1 MEANLKYLKLLSK
14 QFPTISS
21 VTTEIMNLEAILNLP
36 KGTEHF
42 VSDLHGEY
50 DAFEHVLRNGSGNV
64 KRKVQDLYQT
74 SLSDDEIDELA
85 TLIYYP
91 EEKMEL
97 ILEEK
102 SDEEKEQWFADVLP
116 MLVNIAIY
124 SASKYTRSKVRK
136 AIPADYEYILG
147 ELLFRDP
154 VANKEDYYNEI
165 IHSMIELERAEDFIV
180 TLGYLIQ
187 RLVVDHLHVVGDIY
201 DRGPHPEKIIDRMKS
216 YHSLD
221 IQWGNHDVL
230 WMGAALGSMDC
241 IANVIRICARY
252 DNLEIIEDAYG
263 ISLRHL
269 ISFAERTYTSTD
281 CPTFIPK
288 ADPYKDQHYADEL
301 DQLCKLQ
308 QAIAVIQFKLE
319 KQVIGRNPDFEME
332 DRLLLHQID
341 FDKGTVHVRGQ
352 EYDMLTM
359 DFPTIDPLHPYE
371 LTEEESRIM
380 ADLVQ
385 AFRNSDQLQDHI
397 HFMIEKGS
405 MYLVYN
411 DNLLFHGC
419 MPMTEEGEFLEF
431 RYHDNVYSGKAL
443 FDFFEKAIRDAVSL
457 KEDAEEQTLAAD
469 LIWYLWSG
477 AASPLFGKHAMTT
490 FERYYIQDKESHT
503 EHKNKYY
510 ELRETEEG
518 VNKILDEFGCNGPN
532 SHIINGHTPVKEK
545 SGENPIKANNRMLVI
560 DGGFSKA
567 YQGKTGIGGY
577 TLLYNSYGME
587 LAVNQPFTS
596 RPSAVRNH
604 TDIVS
609 TKRVVDKDMARQ
621 KVADTDIGEQL
632 RVESADLKQL
642 LEAYRTGR
650 LAPKR

>member
-187 RLVVDHLHVVGDIY
+187 RLIVDHLHVVGDIY

-319 KQVIGRNPDFEME
+319 KQVIDRNPDFEME

>member
-14 QFPTISS
+14 QFSTISS

-319 KQVIGRNPDFEME
+319 KQVIDRNPDFEME

>member
-64 KRKVQDLYQT
+64 KRKVQDLYQA

-319 KQVIGRNPDFEME
+319 KQVIDRNPDFEME

>member
-64 KRKVQDLYQT
+64 KRKVQDLYKA
-74 SLSDDEIDELA
+74 SLSADEIDELA

-91 EEKMEL
+91 EEKMEV
-97 ILEEK
+97 ILKNK
-102 SDEEKEQWFADVLP
+102 SDEEKQQWYRKVLP
-116 MLVNIAIY
+116 MLVDIAIHA
-124 SASKYTRSKVRK
+124 ASKYTRSKVRK
-136 AIPADYEYILG
+136 AISADYEYILS

-165 IHSMIELERAEDFIV
+165 ISSMIELERAEDFVV

-187 RLVVDHLHVVGDIY
+187 RFVVDHLHVVGDIY

-230 WMGAALGSMDC
+230 WMGAALGSKDC

-269 ISFAERTYTSTD
+269 ISFAERTYTSTE
-281 CPTFIPK
+281 CSTFVPK
-288 ADPYKDQHYADEL
+288 ADPYKNRHYTNEL

-319 KQVIGRNPDFEME
+319 KQVIERNPDFEME
-332 DRLLLHQID
+332 ARLLLHHID
-341 FDKGTVHVRGQ
+341 FDKGTVHIRGKD
-352 EYDMLTM
+352 YDMRMM
-359 DFPTIDPLHPYE
+359 DFPTIDPNNPYE
-371 LTEEESRIM
+371 LTEEEKQIM
-380 ADLVQ
+380 VDLTQ
-385 AFRNSDQLQDHI
+385 AFMNSVPLQDHI

-431 RYHDNVYSGKAL
+431 NYRDQTYSGKNL
-443 FDFFEKAIRDAVSL
+443 FDFFDQAIRDAVSL
-457 KEDAEEQTLAAD
+457 NKDCLEHTLATD

-477 AASPLFGKHAMTT
+477 AVSPLFGKHAMTT
-490 FERYYIQDKESHT
+490 FERYYIEEKEAYV

-518 VNKILDEFGCNGPN
+518 VDKILDEFNCKGPN
-532 SHIINGHTPVKEK
+532 SHIINGHTPIKEK
-545 SGENPIKANNRMLVI
+545 AGENPIKANNRMLVI

-587 LAVNQPFTS
+587 LAVNQPFNS
-596 RPSAVRNH
+596 RQNAVKNH

-609 TKRVVDKDMARQ
+609 TKRVVDKDMGRQ
-621 KVADTDIGEQL
+621 KVADTDVGKQL
-632 RVESADLKQL
+632 RAESEDLKKL
-642 LEAYRTGR
+642 LDAYRTGR

>member
-269 ISFAERTYTSTD
+269 ISFAERTYISTD

-319 KQVIGRNPDFEME
+319 KQVIDRNPDFEME

>member
-1 MEANLKYLKLLSK
+1 
-14 QFPTISS
+14 
-21 VTTEIMNLEAILNLP
+21 
-36 KGTEHF
+36 
-42 VSDLHGEY
+42 
-50 DAFEHVLRNGSGNV
+50 
-64 KRKVQDLYQT
+64 
-74 SLSDDEIDELA
+74 
-85 TLIYYP
+85 
-91 EEKMEL
+91 
-97 ILEEK
+97 
-102 SDEEKEQWFADVLP
+102 
-116 MLVNIAIY
+116 
-124 SASKYTRSKVRK
+124 
-136 AIPADYEYILG
+136 
-147 ELLFRDP
+147 
-154 VANKEDYYNEI
+154 
-165 IHSMIELERAEDFIV
+165 
-180 TLGYLIQ
+180 
-187 RLVVDHLHVVGDIY
+187 
-201 DRGPHPEKIIDRMKS
+201 
-216 YHSLD
+216 
-221 IQWGNHDVL
+221 
-230 WMGAALGSMDC
+230 
-241 IANVIRICARY
+241 
-252 DNLEIIEDAYG
+252 
-263 ISLRHL
+263 
-269 ISFAERTYTSTD
+269 
-281 CPTFIPK
+281 
-288 ADPYKDQHYADEL
+288 
-301 DQLCKLQ
+301 
-308 QAIAVIQFKLE
+308 
-319 KQVIGRNPDFEME
+319 
-332 DRLLLHQID
+332 
-341 FDKGTVHVRGQ
+341 
-352 EYDMLTM
+352 
-359 DFPTIDPLHPYE
+359 
-371 LTEEESRIM
+371 M

>member
-319 KQVIGRNPDFEME
+319 KQVIDRNPDFEME

>member
-64 KRKVQDLYQT
+64 KRKVQDLYED
-74 SLSDDEIDELA
+74 SLSADEIDELA

-91 EEKMEL
+91 EEKMEV
-97 ILEEK
+97 ILQDK
-102 SDEEKEQWFADVLP
+102 SKEEKEQWYRLVLP
-116 MLVNIAIY
+116 QLVDITIHA
-124 SASKYTRSKVRK
+124 ASKYTRSKVRK
-136 AIPADYEYILG
+136 AIPSDYEYILS

-154 VANKEDYYNEI
+154 AANKKDYYNEI
-165 IHSMIELERAEDFIV
+165 ISSMIELDRADDFVV

-230 WMGAALGSMDC
+230 WMGAALGSKDC
-241 IANVIRICARY
+241 VANVIRICARY

-269 ISFAERTYTSTD
+269 ISFAERVYTSTN
-281 CPTFIPK
+281 CSTFVPK
-288 ADPYKDQHYADEL
+288 ADPYKDRHYADEL
-301 DQLCKLQ
+301 EQLCKLQ

-319 KQVIGRNPDFEME
+319 KQAIDRNPDFEME

-341 FDKGTVHVRGQ
+341 FDQGIIQLRGE
-352 EYDMLTM
+352 EYDMVTM
-359 DFPTIDPLHPYE
+359 DFPTVDPDNPYE
-371 LTEEESRIM
+371 LTEEENQIM
-380 ADLVQ
+380 TDLSQ
-385 AFRNSDQLQDHI
+385 AFMNSEQLQDHI

-419 MPMTEEGEFLEF
+419 MPMTKEGDFLEF
-431 RYHDNVYSGKAL
+431 HYHDEIYSGKAL
-443 FDFFEKAIRDAVSL
+443 FDFFEQAIRDAVSL
-457 KEDAEEQTLAAD
+457 NKGCLEHTLAAD

-477 AASPLFGKHAMTT
+477 AVSPLFGKHAMTT
-490 FERYYIQDKESHT
+490 FERYYIEEKETWT

-510 ELRETEEG
+510 KLRETEEG
-518 VNKILDEFGCNGPN
+518 VNKILNEFNCNGPN
-532 SHIINGHTPVKEK
+532 SHIINGHTPIKEK

-587 LAVNQPFTS
+587 LAVNQPFSS
-596 RPSAVRNH
+596 RQDAVKNH

-609 TKRVVDKDMARQ
+609 TKRVVDKDMERQ

-632 RVESADLKQL
+632 REESKDLKIL
-642 LEAYRTGR
+642 LDAYRTGR

>member
-1 MEANLKYLKLLSK
+1 MEGNLKYLKLLSK

-64 KRKVQDLYQT
+64 KRKVQDLYKA
-74 SLSDDEIDELA
+74 SLSDNEIDELA

-97 ILEEK
+97 ILKEK
-102 SDEEKEQWFADVLP
+102 GDEEREQWFSAVLP

-136 AIPADYEYILG
+136 AIPADYEYILS

-165 IHSMIELERAEDFIV
+165 INSMIELERAEDFII

-201 DRGPHPEKIIDRMKS
+201 DRGPHPEKIIDRMKN

-288 ADPYKDQHYADEL
+288 ADPYKNQHYADEL

-319 KQVIGRNPDFEME
+319 KQVIDRNPDFEME
-332 DRLLLHQID
+332 GRLLLHQIN

-359 DFPTIDPLHPYE
+359 DFPTIDPLHPYG
-371 LTEEESRIM
+371 LTEEESQIM

-419 MPMTEEGEFLEF
+419 MPMTEEGDFLEF

-457 KEDAEEQTLAAD
+457 KEDASEQTLAAD

-587 LAVNQPFTS
+587 LAVNQPFIS

-609 TKRVVDKDMARQ
+609 TKRVVDKDMERQ
-621 KVADTDIGEQL
+621 KVADTDIGKQL

>member
-1 MEANLKYLKLLSK
+1 MEGNLKYLKLLSK

-64 KRKVQDLYQT
+64 KRKVQDLYKA

-102 SDEEKEQWFADVLP
+102 SDEEREQWFADVLP

-201 DRGPHPEKIIDRMKS
+201 DRGPHPEKIIDRMKN

-288 ADPYKDQHYADEL
+288 ADPYKNQHYADEL

-319 KQVIGRNPDFEME
+319 KQVIDRNPDFEME

-359 DFPTIDPLHPYE
+359 DFPTIDPLHPYG

-457 KEDAEEQTLAAD
+457 KEDASEQTLAAD

-587 LAVNQPFTS
+587 LAVNQPFIS

-609 TKRVVDKDMARQ
+609 TKRVVDKDMERQ
-621 KVADTDIGEQL
+621 KVADTDIGKQL

>member
-288 ADPYKDQHYADEL
+288 ADPYKDQHYPDEL

-319 KQVIGRNPDFEME
+319 KQVIDRNPDFEME